1 MEFEFRKD
9 FISEQATVK
18 ISMGH
23 EAFATW
29 LEQEGQGVAWIEALL
44 AKITLLQQRAISE
57 FKLPG
62 SEFSLLLN
70 QDEAQVINHSLI
82 SDQDDTGLESD
93 MNFYDA
99 ETQASCG
106 LEDFLNLI
114 ESWLEFVREG

>member
-9 FISEQATVK
+9 FISEKATVML
-18 ISMGH
+18 SMGH

-29 LEQEGQGVAWIEALL
+29 LEQEGQGVVWVEDLL
-44 AKITLLQQRAISE
+44 AKIALLQQRAILE
-57 FKLPG
+57 YKLPG

-70 QDEAQVINHSLI
+70 QDEAQVTNHSLMNNQEEI
-82 SDQDDTGLESD
+82 DLETD

-99 ETQASCG
+99 EGQAACG

-114 ESWLEFVREG
+114 ESWLEFVQG

>member
-18 ISMGH
+18 LSMGH

-29 LEQEGQGVAWIEALL
+29 LEQEGQALDWIEALL
-44 AKITLLQQRAISE
+44 ANIVLLQQRAINE
-57 FKLPG
+57 FKLAG

-70 QDEAQVINHSLI
+70 QDEAQVINHSLMNN
-82 SDQDDTGLESD
+82 QDEIDLED
-93 MNFYDA
+93 DLVFYDL
-99 ETQASCG
+99 EIQASCG

-114 ESWLEFVREG
+114 ESWLEFVQS

>member
-18 ISMGH
+18 LSMDH

-29 LEQEGQGVAWIEALL
+29 LEQEGQSVAWTEDLL
-44 AKITLLQQRAISE
+44 AQITLLQQRDVMEVKLKGCE
-57 FKLPG
+57 F
-62 SEFSLLLN
+62 LLLMN
-70 QDEAQVINHSLI
+70 HDEVQVINHSLI
-82 SDQDDTGLESD
+82 NNQDEIDLEGD
-93 MNFYDA
+93 LQFYDL

-114 ESWLEFVREG
+114 ESWLEFIA

>member
-29 LEQEGQGVAWIEALL
+29 LEQEGQDIDWIEALL
-44 AKITLLQQRAISE
+44 AKVSLLQQRTSSE
-57 FKLPG
+57 LKWPG

-70 QDEAQVINHSLI
+70 QDEAQVIHHSLI
-82 SDQDDTGLESD
+82 SDQDETGLEAD

-106 LEDFLNLI
+106 LEDFLHLI